1 MYVSRRLSS
10 GGADGM
16 SCPTV
21 PDGGTAAGEGTA
33 IGADATVPDGGTAA
47 GEGTAIGADDIGAE
61 ACSRLLLSIAHGHG
75 QLASVAPHSIDPP
88 DALESSPVGP
98 PSTSLQTQYLDKI
111 LDLQSID

>member
-33 IGADATVPDGGTAA
+33 IGADATAPDSGTAA

-75 QLASVAPHSIDPP
+75 QLASVAPHSIDERTRERG
-88 DALESSPVGP
+88 DLAFAAA
-98 PSTSLQTQYLDKI
+98 PSWSLGRRPI
-111 LDLQSID
+111 LK

>member
-16 SCPTV
+16 SCP
-21 PDGGTAAGEGTA
+21 
-33 IGADATVPDGGTAA
+33 TVPDGGTAA

-75 QLASVAPHSIDPP
+75 QLASVAPRPPP
-88 DALESSPVGP
+88 DAQRVGP
-98 PSTSLQTQYLDKI
+98 APRVSRWCHAACTQSGVQCLHRCI
-111 LDLQSID
+111 V

>member
-16 SCPTV
+16 SCP
-21 PDGGTAAGEGTA
+21 
-33 IGADATVPDGGTAA
+33 TVPDGGTAA

-75 QLASVAPHSIDPP
+75 QLASVAPRPP
-88 DALESSPVGP
+88 PTPRGSDRRAACRNSYSCTVV
-98 PSTSLQTQYLDKI
+98 SRWCHAACTQSGVQCLHRCI
-111 LDLQSID
+111 V